1 MTRADRAEWD
11 ASSQPPMKPLL
22 PFEFPQRAAKPA
34 AREWDW
40 TLLAFWT
47 TYLGA
52 YAIGAIEVISY
63 CRWTL

>member
-1 MTRADRAEWD
+1 MRFEVPRGIPKAD
-11 ASSQPPMKPLL
+11 L
-22 PFEFPQRAAKPA
+22 
-34 AREWDW
+34 RELDW

-63 CRWTL
+63 YRWTL

>member
-1 MTRADRAEWD
+1 MRFEMPRGVLKAD
-11 ASSQPPMKPLL
+11 
-22 PFEFPQRAAKPA
+22 

-52 YAIGAIEVISY
+52 YAITAIEVIAY
-63 CRWTL
+63 YRWTV

>member
-1 MTRADRAEWD
+1 MRFELPPNDPRAR
-11 ASSQPPMKPLL
+11 
-22 PFEFPQRAAKPA
+22 

-52 YAIGAIEVISY
+52 YAIGAIEVIAY
-63 CRWTL
+63 YRWSP